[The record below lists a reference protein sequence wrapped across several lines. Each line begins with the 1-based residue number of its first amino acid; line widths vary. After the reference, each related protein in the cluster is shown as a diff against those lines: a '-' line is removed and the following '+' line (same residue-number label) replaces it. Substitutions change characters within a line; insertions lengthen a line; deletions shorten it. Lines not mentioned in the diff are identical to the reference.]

1 MKLKINQACDLSSI
15 SVLPPPSRRTNAIGS
30 GNDSSVFGK
39 SQASQLRSQ
48 QQSQQSFSQGMSQ
61 LSQNSLDEILPNEP
75 IYSTQR
81 FGSQGDNTTKRTS
94 CLAPVA
100 YNREDTQMPMSRSS
114 NNIVRRWGSASV
126 QDHTQKCQVSEELE
140 HRIGVIETSLNRFGM
155 ILDSVQGDV
164 MQVNRAIKEVSME
177 TEGVRKKLASHD
189 SSLQLMLKGEDD
201 IKASLAGS
209 LKCIPDQ
216 LRKDLQQYR
225 LKETVSTLLSLPDQI
240 EAQLLKIQ
248 SGICSDISKEM
259 GAIMR
264 NIQLPYHKDVSPT
277 LSTQTR
283 SCHIQSPQEKLPV
296 MKNPVV
302 VSNARTR
309 RSPVRKIKAESQ
321 DFIIPKRAPL
331 TKRQQTVKHKPD
343 AVSLI
348 EKDIEWRVVIESDE
362 EIDVGF
368 SCLFGE
374 KETGMGGNSFDDVRG
389 DTERILRKARRRK
402 RRYCNP
408 IILD

>member
-30 GNDSSVFGK
+30 GNDSSIFGK
-39 SQASQLRSQ
+39 IQASQLRSQ

-75 IYSTQR
+75 R
-81 FGSQGDNTTKRTS
+81 FGSQGENTTKRTS

-100 YNREDTQMPMSRSS
+100 YNREETQMPMSRSS

-126 QDHTQKCQVSEELE
+126 QDHTQRCQVSEELE

-177 TEGVRKKLASHD
+177 TEGIRKKLASHD
-189 SSLQLMLKGEDD
+189 SSLQLMLKGEED

-225 LKETVSTLLSLPDQI
+225 FKETVSTLLSLPDQI

-248 SGICSDISKEM
+248 TGICGDITKEM

-264 NIQLPYHKDVSPT
+264 TIKLPNHKDASPT
-277 LSTQTR
+277 LPPQTR
-283 SCHIQSPQEKLPV
+283 SSHIQSPQEKLPV

-309 RSPVRKIKAESQ
+309 KNPARKIKDERQ
-321 DFIIPKRAPL
+321 DIIKPKRAPF
-331 TKRQQTVKHKPD
+331 TKRQQTVEHKQD
-343 AVSLI
+343 AVSLV
-348 EKDIEWRVVIESDE
+348 EKDVGWRVVIESDE

-374 KETGMGGNSFDDVRG
+374 KETGMGGNSFEDVRG
-389 DTERILRKARRRK
+389 ETERILRKARRRK
-402 RRYCNP
+402 RRCCNT